1 MGYYGIVKVEEVVKM
16 KVILQAFFCSIIIH
30 IIYIVGMMLVSYIKT
45 RNYKPD
51 IASALDRA
59 ETLQSEVAFGKVNSP
74 ILYLYTF
81 IGVTVICGIII
92 FSYNAII

>member
-1 MGYYGIVKVEEVVKM
+1 MKM
-16 KVILQAFFCSIIIH
+16 IIQAFFCSI

-51 IASALDRA
+51 IESTWDKV
-59 ETLQSEVAFGKVNSP
+59 ETLQSEVVFGKVNSP
-74 ILYLYTF
+74 FLYLYTF

-92 FSYNAII
+92 FSYNAIL